1 MDEVEYVVT
10 ADVWLYPG
18 DAGWH
23 FVTLPDEVADEI
35 RARFQPQQASFG
47 RLPVRARVGASSWA
61 TSIFFDRGAGSYVLP
76 LKAAIRARER
86 VESGHNVTVTLT
98 LGAGTD

>member
-1 MDEVEYVVT
+1 MDEVDYVVT
-10 ADVWLYPG
+10 GDVWLYPG

-35 RARFQPQQASFG
+35 RARFQPRQASFG
-47 RLPVRARVGASSWA
+47 RLPVRARLGASSWT

-76 LKAAIRARER
+76 LKAAIRTRER
-86 VESGHNVTVTLT
+86 VVSGQSVAVTLT
-98 LGAGTD
+98 LGARRD